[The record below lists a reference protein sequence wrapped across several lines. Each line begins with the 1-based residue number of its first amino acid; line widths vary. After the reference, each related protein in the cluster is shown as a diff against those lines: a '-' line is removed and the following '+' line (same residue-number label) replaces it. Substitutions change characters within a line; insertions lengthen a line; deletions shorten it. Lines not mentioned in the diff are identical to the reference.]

1 MWIVNEAWRLNEAEV
16 PAAFKNNAIRELRQR
31 WDWMTFDIHHV
42 SYALAPDYHDEN
54 VFAMAPVMRALREIV
69 RFFANNAAD
78 ATAAFAEF
86 AAFKNMNDA
95 VMYPRDDN
103 GKINTGSSPKSW
115 WQLHGYNWPKLQPI
129 ALRVF
134 SIGTSSSTSERNFS
148 TWSHIWSDRANRLN
162 FDRTVKLVYVYQNL
176 RALQKLREGTGRTD
190 HVETSWL
197 ATEIEE

>member
-1 MWIVNEAWRLNEAEV
+1 
-16 PAAFKNNAIRELRQR
+16 
-31 WDWMTFDIHHV
+31 
-42 SYALAPDYHDEN
+42 
-54 VFAMAPVMRALREIV
+54 
-69 RFFANNAAD
+69 
-78 ATAAFAEF
+78 
-86 AAFKNMNDA
+86 MNDA

-115 WQLHGYNWPKLQPI
+115 WQLYGYNWPKLQPI

-176 RALQKLREGTGRTD
+176 RALQKLREDTGRTD
-190 HVETSWL
+190 HVC
-197 ATEIEE
+197 

>member
-1 MWIVNEAWRLNEAEV
+1 
-16 PAAFKNNAIRELRQR
+16 
-31 WDWMTFDIHHV
+31 
-42 SYALAPDYHDEN
+42 
-54 VFAMAPVMRALREIV
+54 
-69 RFFANNAAD
+69 
-78 ATAAFAEF
+78 
-86 AAFKNMNDA
+86 MND
-95 VMYPRDDN
+95 VFMYPRDN
-103 GKINTGSSPKSW
+103 NNKIKTGTSPKSW
-115 WQLHGYNWPKLQPI
+115 WQLHGYHWPKLQPI